1 MEQGGFN
8 MYEIDIINLGNKIKE
23 YRKARNLSI
32 QDLGDIIGKSKT
44 TVNRYE
50 TGEIIPDIITVME
63 ICNTLGIDLND
74 ICDKDVHSLEK
85 DVNNNP
91 FDSDLL
97 YLYYISINGVVISS
111 IEIKKNKYINNIL
124 MKNGLTGKTY
134 KQEYTGILE
143 SNYNTAFICL
153 TNAINNPRVR

>member
-1 MEQGGFN
+1 

-23 YRKARNLSI
+23 YRKARSLSI
-32 QDLGDIIGKSKT
+32 QDLGDMIGKSKT

-74 ICDKDVHSLEK
+74 ICDKDVHSLEN

-91 FDSDLL
+91 FNSNLL
-97 YLYYISINGVVISS
+97 YLYYISTNGVVISS
-111 IEIKKNKYINNIL
+111 IEIKKNKYINNVL

-153 TNAINNPRVR
+153 TNAINNLRVR

>member
-1 MEQGGFN
+1 

-85 DVNNNP
+85 DVYNNP

>member
-1 MEQGGFN
+1 

-111 IEIKKNKYINNIL
+111 TEIKKNKYINNIL

>member
-23 YRKARNLSI
+23 YRKARSLSI
-32 QDLGDIIGKSKT
+32 QDLGDMIGKSKT

-74 ICDKDVHSLEK
+74 ICDKDVHSLEN

-91 FDSDLL
+91 FIISLL
-97 YLYYISINGVVISS
+97 Y
-111 IEIKKNKYINNIL
+111 
-124 MKNGLTGKTY
+124 
-134 KQEYTGILE
+134 
-143 SNYNTAFICL
+143 
-153 TNAINNPRVR
+153 

>member
-1 MEQGGFN
+1 

-85 DVNNNP
+85 NVDNNP
-91 FDSDLL
+91 FNSNLL
-97 YLYYISINGVVISS
+97 YLYYISTNGVVISS

>member
-1 MEQGGFN
+1 

>member
-1 MEQGGFN
+1 

-97 YLYYISINGVVISS
+97 YLYYILLD
-111 IEIKKNKYINNIL
+111 KL
-124 MKNGLTGKTY
+124 
-134 KQEYTGILE
+134 
-143 SNYNTAFICL
+143 YN
-153 TNAINNPRVR
+153 

>member
-1 MEQGGFN
+1 

-23 YRKARNLSI
+23 YRKARSLSI
-32 QDLGDIIGKSKT
+32 QDLGDMIGKSKT

-50 TGEIIPDIITVME
+50 TGEIIPDIITAME
-63 ICNTLGIDLND
+63 ICNTLDIDLND

-85 DVNNNP
+85 NVDNNP
-91 FDSDLL
+91 FNSNLL
-97 YLYYISINGVVISS
+97 YLYYISTNGVVISS
-111 IEIKKNKYINNIL
+111 IEIKKNKYINNVL

-134 KQEYTGILE
+134 KQEYTGVLE

>member
-1 MEQGGFN
+1 

-23 YRKARNLSI
+23 YRKARSLSI
-32 QDLGDIIGKSKT
+32 QDLGDMIGKSKT

-74 ICDKDVHSLEK
+74 ICDKDVHSLEN

-91 FDSDLL
+91 FNSNLL
-97 YLYYISINGVVISS
+97 YLYYISTNGVVISS
-111 IEIKKNKYINNIL
+111 IEIKKNKYINNVL